1 MKIVKYIGI
10 ALVIFGAIFATLY
23 FIKTN
28 SKGLIEYETIS
39 PKLLSI
45 EKKTVVTG
53 KVIPEDEVEIK
64 PQISGIIERLFV
76 EEGDLVTNGDLLAK
90 VKVVPNEQ
98 ALNSAKGRLA
108 NQIIEMKNAKVD
120 YDRNKSLF
128 DKQIISK
135 QVLESTGQ
143 DLTGKYVW
151 LFIVGL
157 IALMF
162 KSSIEKLA
170 AALFMF
176 VGSDYKEDDVVY
188 VDGKPGR
195 IVRVELTKTVF
206 FIYDVVDGK
215 VVGGSKLVVQNER
228 LASLNV
234 EKPLANLDL
243 SRFKKSE

>member
-1 MKIVKYIGI
+1 MD
-10 ALVIFGAIFATLY
+10 
-23 FIKTN
+23 TN
-28 SKGLIEYETIS
+28 
-39 PKLLSI
+39 
-45 EKKTVVTG
+45 
-53 KVIPEDEVEIK
+53 
-64 PQISGIIERLFV
+64 
-76 EEGDLVTNGDLLAK
+76 
-90 VKVVPNEQ
+90 
-98 ALNSAKGRLA
+98 
-108 NQIIEMKNAKVD
+108 NA
-120 YDRNKSLF
+120 
-128 DKQIISK
+128 QIISQ

-162 KSSIEKLA
+162 KSSIEKFA

-195 IVRVELTKTVF
+195 IVRVGLTKTVF

-243 SRFKKSE
+243 SRFKKHE

>member
-1 MKIVKYIGI
+1 MYSNI
-10 ALVIFGAIFATLY
+10 
-23 FIKTN
+23 
-28 SKGLIEYETIS
+28 
-39 PKLLSI
+39 
-45 EKKTVVTG
+45 
-53 KVIPEDEVEIK
+53 
-64 PQISGIIERLFV
+64 
-76 EEGDLVTNGDLLAK
+76 
-90 VKVVPNEQ
+90 
-98 ALNSAKGRLA
+98 NSAIPQHL
-108 NQIIEMKNAKVD
+108 
-120 YDRNKSLF
+120 
-128 DKQIISK
+128 
-135 QVLESTGQ
+135 LEATGQ

-162 KSSIEKLA
+162 KSSIEKFA

-195 IVRVELTKTVF
+195 IVRVGLTKTVF

-243 SRFKKSE
+243 SRFKKHE

>member
-1 MKIVKYIGI
+1 MD
-10 ALVIFGAIFATLY
+10 
-23 FIKTN
+23 TN
-28 SKGLIEYETIS
+28 
-39 PKLLSI
+39 
-45 EKKTVVTG
+45 
-53 KVIPEDEVEIK
+53 
-64 PQISGIIERLFV
+64 
-76 EEGDLVTNGDLLAK
+76 
-90 VKVVPNEQ
+90 
-98 ALNSAKGRLA
+98 
-108 NQIIEMKNAKVD
+108 NA
-120 YDRNKSLF
+120 
-128 DKQIISK
+128 QIISQ

-188 VDGKPGR
+188 VDGK
-195 IVRVELTKTVF
+195 
-206 FIYDVVDGK
+206 

-228 LASLNV
+228 LASLNI

-243 SRFKKSE
+243 SRFKKHE

>member
-1 MKIVKYIGI
+1 MD
-10 ALVIFGAIFATLY
+10 
-23 FIKTN
+23 TN
-28 SKGLIEYETIS
+28 
-39 PKLLSI
+39 
-45 EKKTVVTG
+45 
-53 KVIPEDEVEIK
+53 KV
-64 PQISGIIERLFV
+64 
-76 EEGDLVTNGDLLAK
+76 
-90 VKVVPNEQ
+90 
-98 ALNSAKGRLA
+98 
-108 NQIIEMKNAKVD
+108 
-120 YDRNKSLF
+120 
-128 DKQIISK
+128 QIISQ

-176 VGSDYKEDDVVY
+176 IGSDYKEDDVVY

-195 IVRVELTKTVF
+195 IVRVGLTKTVF

-215 VVGGSKLVVQNER
+215 VLGGSKLVVQNER
-228 LASLNV
+228 LSSLNI

-243 SRFKKSE
+243 SRFKKND

>member
-1 MKIVKYIGI
+1 MD
-10 ALVIFGAIFATLY
+10 
-23 FIKTN
+23 TN
-28 SKGLIEYETIS
+28 
-39 PKLLSI
+39 
-45 EKKTVVTG
+45 
-53 KVIPEDEVEIK
+53 
-64 PQISGIIERLFV
+64 
-76 EEGDLVTNGDLLAK
+76 
-90 VKVVPNEQ
+90 
-98 ALNSAKGRLA
+98 
-108 NQIIEMKNAKVD
+108 NA
-120 YDRNKSLF
+120 
-128 DKQIISK
+128 QIISQ

-195 IVRVELTKTVF
+195 IVRVGLTKTVF

-243 SRFKKSE
+243 SRFKKNE